1 MATPAAALRRDAAR
15 NREQIVVAARA
26 LFAVRGLDVSVDEIT
41 QKAGV
46 GMGTLY
52 RHFATKDDLI
62 TAVLDDAFVQYV
74 GLAEAAHGADE
85 AWTGIVGLLEAALA
99 MHAADRGLR
108 ELVYSHDRNR
118 RRADAARRRLRSIL
132 AEVVVRAHREGSL
145 RDDVTADDLL
155 LVLAGGAGVIQRAGN
170 DAGEAAQRF
179 LQLVLPGLERRE
191 RANRR

>member
-1 MATPAAALRRDAAR
+1 MATPATALRRDAAR
-15 NREQIVVAARA
+15 NRDEIVKAARA
-26 LFAVRGLDVSVDEIT
+26 LFAARGLDVSVDEIT
-41 QKAGV
+41 QRAGV

-62 TAVLDDAFVQYV
+62 TTVLDDAFVRYV
-74 GLAEAAHGADE
+74 DLAEAARAADE
-85 AWTGIVGLLEAALA
+85 AWTGIVGVLEAALA
-99 MHAADRGLR
+99 MHAANRGLR

-118 RRADAARRRLRSIL
+118 RRADAARSRLHSIL
-132 AEVVVRAHREGSL
+132 SELVTRARREGSL

-179 LQLVLPGLERRE
+179 LHLVLPGLEHPDGARR
-191 RANRR
+191 R